1 MDAQQMME
9 LLLKEIRASQK
20 DFLARMDASHK
31 KFMAR
36 MYYDRD
42 TTEAPLEEEKL
53 ASVDTQPEA
62 TQEEDVPVED
72 TIVIPVGEPEEEMT
86 SIT

>member
-20 DFLARMDASHK
+20 DFLARMEASHK

-36 MYYDRD
+36 MYYDRE
-42 TTEAPLEEEKL
+42 TTKAPLEEEKP
-53 ASVDTQPEA
+53 ASVDTQPDA
-62 TQEEDVPVED
+62 TQE
-72 TIVIPVGEPEEEMT
+72 
-86 SIT
+86 